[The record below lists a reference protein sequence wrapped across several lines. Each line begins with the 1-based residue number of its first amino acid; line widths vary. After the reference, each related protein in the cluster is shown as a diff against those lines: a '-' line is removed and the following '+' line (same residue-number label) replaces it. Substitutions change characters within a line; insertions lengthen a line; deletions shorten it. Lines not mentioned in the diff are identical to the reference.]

1 MRLDDNDFHLFGL
14 PERFEQSRA
23 DIDARW
29 KALQSE
35 VHPDRFAAH
44 GAAAQRLA
52 MQWAVRVNEARQR
65 LLDPLA
71 RAAYLCELRGAA
83 IGAESNTR
91 MPASFLMEQMEW
103 REALD
108 EASDTAALEAVLD
121 RTLDREAA
129 MVAELQR
136 LLDVANDA
144 PAAAEQVRALMFI
157 RRFRADAEARLVAL
171 END

>member
-1 MRLDDNDFHLFGL
+1 LYQPG
-14 PERFEQSRA
+14 
-23 DIDARW
+23 
-29 KALQSE
+29 
-35 VHPDRFAAH
+35 HP
-44 GAAAQRLA
+44 
-52 MQWAVRVNEARQR
+52 R